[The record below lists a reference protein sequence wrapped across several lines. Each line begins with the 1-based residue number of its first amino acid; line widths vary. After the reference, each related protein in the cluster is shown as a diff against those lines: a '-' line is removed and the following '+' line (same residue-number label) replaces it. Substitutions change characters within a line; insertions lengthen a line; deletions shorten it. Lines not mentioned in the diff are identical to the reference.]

1 MVPIMAQTL
10 SVKEIIAEEMK
21 FGHKLIRLQ
30 HAPSKGVAVELD
42 VEPDYLPELHE
53 TAELMS
59 PTQQNERDII
69 YKYVEDMIQLLPE
82 VKAEGIMEKGVV
94 AVLETLLLSLDY
106 LTHERLLNAP
116 FTAQIAEDLD
126 TIHAQV
132 FEQVKTAVFSHYA
145 NRPQNNRGEIY
156 EQEGAVYV
164 DDQRKENRNFIYM
177 AVIYKK
183 PENLM
188 ERMKQIGYWL
198 SSVKLNPSTDKVT
211 YEEMC
216 EGKTNHEIHERTLFY
231 LNTTLRT
238 LAWFLNSKSWRSNE
252 LHGFDQM
259 DIASKLGIYR

>member
-10 SVKEIIAEEMK
+10 SVKEIIEKEMT
-21 FGHKLIRLQ
+21 FGHKLISLQ
-30 HAPSKGVAVELD
+30 HTPSKGVAVELD

-59 PTQQNERDII
+59 ATQQNGRDIL
-69 YKYVEDMIQLLPE
+69 YKYVEDMIQLLPAM
-82 VKAEGIMEKGVV
+82 KAEGVMEKGLV

-116 FTAQIAEDLD
+116 FTSQIAEELEA
-126 TIHAQV
+126 IHAQA
-132 FEQVKTAVFSHYA
+132 FEPEKTAVFSHDA
-145 NRPQNNRGEIY
+145 NRPHNNRGEIY
-156 EQEGAVYV
+156 ERDGALYV
-164 DDQRKENRNFIYM
+164 DDQREGNRNFIYM

-188 ERMKQIGYWL
+188 ERMKQLGYWL
-198 SSVKLNPSTDKVT
+198 GSVKLNPSTDKVT

-231 LNTTLRT
+231 LNMTLST
-238 LAWFLNSKSWRSNE
+238 LSWFLNSMSWRSNE
-252 LHGFDQM
+252 LQGFDEM

>member
-1 MVPIMAQTL
+1 MAQELT
-10 SVKEIIAEEMK
+10 VKEIIAEEME
-21 FGHKLIRLQ
+21 FGHQLIRLQ
-30 HAPSKGVAVELD
+30 HTPSKGVAVELD
-42 VEPDYLPELHE
+42 VELDYLPELHE

-59 PTQQNERDII
+59 ASQQNGRDII

-116 FTAQIAEDLD
+116 YTAQIAEDLD
-126 TIHAQV
+126 AIHAQA
-132 FEQVKTAVFSHYA
+132 FEQEKTAVFSTDA
-145 NRPQNNRGEIY
+145 NRPRNNRGKIY
-156 EQEGAVYV
+156 ERDGALYV
-164 DDQRKENRNFIYM
+164 DDQREGNRNFIYM

-198 SSVKLNPSTDKVT
+198 SSVNLNPSTDKVT

-238 LAWFLNSKSWRSNE
+238 LSWFFNSTSWRSNE

-259 DIASKLGIYR
+259 DIASKLGMYR